1 MTARRIV
8 IAALMLVLTA
18 AGAENAGN
26 GVGGAAD
33 ASPARAASVR
43 RFLDGF
49 WVTITAEEP
58 APEVSP
64 AAAPNNPALV
74 QVPIQPP
81 PAPTLQLCSV
91 PTWRRWHLPRWSW
104 CAAVAM
110 LAVAAAF
117 ALAGALR
124 GIWLELR
131 HPRRLRQLAAVKA
144 LRSWRITPT
153 PPFAGLLQA
162 FREFYG
168 LPAGCDADAIAAVV
182 GKTDADLAQAILAM
196 DCRRFAPAN
205 SSAGESA
212 ANASAEASAV
222 CTPAGGGAASPP
234 PVAPAASAEAG
245 TVPPVHPVF
254 ALLSR
259 WLRHR
264 PQRVPGRG
272 AAVVAAAL
280 AVAAVL
286 SLVVVVA
293 AASDL
298 TQPHGYVPAWNR
310 ALQHVTEQD
319 YARAF
324 DAFLALERVSP
335 SSPELSRNL
344 AVLAA
349 ATGRAEAARAWR
361 RHALIQ
367 EQPRGR
373 IRLVGR
379 DWRWPVAVPALLLAT
394 AFVGF
399 CVAAMGWPGAW
410 RRALAWRA
418 WLLLPLALFACS
430 ALLLGG
436 HWRQC
441 RRLQEQAV
449 VAKAQPLFVTPGETT
464 VAQALVARTDMA
476 PGQAAIGQGAT
487 VGMATATA
495 LTQLAAGDGVGLRQA
510 RGEWCFV
517 SVNGTTGWLPHS
529 GILPFR
535 L

>member
-1 MTARRIV
+1 
-8 IAALMLVLTA
+8 
-18 AGAENAGN
+18 
-26 GVGGAAD
+26 
-33 ASPARAASVR
+33 
-43 RFLDGF
+43 
-49 WVTITAEEP
+49 
-58 APEVSP
+58 
-64 AAAPNNPALV
+64 
-74 QVPIQPP
+74 
-81 PAPTLQLCSV
+81 
-91 PTWRRWHLPRWSW
+91 
-104 CAAVAM
+104 
-110 LAVAAAF
+110 
-117 ALAGALR
+117 
-124 GIWLELR
+124 
-131 HPRRLRQLAAVKA
+131 
-144 LRSWRITPT
+144 
-153 PPFAGLLQA
+153 LLQA

-182 GKTDADLAQAILAM
+182 GKTDVDLAQAILAM

-205 SSAGESA
+205 SPAAESA
-212 ANASAEASAV
+212 ANASAGASAV
-222 CTPAGGGAASPP
+222 CTPA
-234 PVAPAASAEAG
+234 VAPAASAEAG

-259 WLRHR
+259 WLGRSSR
-264 PQRVPGRG
+264 MWPGRAAAA
-272 AAVVAAAL
+272 AAVAL
-280 AVAAVL
+280 AIAAVL
-286 SLVVVVA
+286 SLGGVVVA
-293 AASDL
+293 VRDL

-310 ALQHVTEQD
+310 AMQLAAEQH
-319 YARAF
+319 YARSF

-335 SSPELSRNL
+335 SSSELSRNL

-349 ATGRAEAARAWR
+349 ATGRDEAARAWR

-367 EQPRGR
+367 EQLRDR

-399 CVAAMGWPGAW
+399 CMAAMGWPGAW
-410 RRALAWRA
+410 RRALAWRV
-418 WLLLPLALFACS
+418 WLLPPLALFACS

-464 VAQALVARTDMA
+464 VAQALLARTDMA
-476 PGQAAIGQGAT
+476 PGQAAIGQGAVDT
-487 VGMATATA
+487 ATATA